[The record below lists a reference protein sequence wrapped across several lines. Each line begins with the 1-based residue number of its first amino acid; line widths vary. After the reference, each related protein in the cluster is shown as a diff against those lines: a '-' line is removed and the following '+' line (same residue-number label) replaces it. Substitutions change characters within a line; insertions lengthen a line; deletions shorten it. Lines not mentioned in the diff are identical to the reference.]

1 VTVWVRD
8 GDAFVAVGDGDH
20 RRAIE
25 CPDCRGPW
33 PTDAFA
39 RGESCPGC
47 GLAVEDLRAAAD
59 FVDRLLVAS

>member
-1 VTVWVRD
+1 MWERD
-8 GDAFVAVGDGDH
+8 GDAFVAVGDEDR

-33 PTDAFA
+33 PGERIA
-39 RGESCPGC
+39 RGEPCPGC
-47 GLAVEDLRAAAD
+47 GLSVEDLRAAAD